1 MTGTAAIKRSTRTA
15 AAPAVFFIKIPEPMT
30 IWDMAPA
37 PAPTPGIIWASR
49 MADAFFKA
57 SAWGS
62 TNPWITW
69 KPTMI
74 PNMVFKVH
82 KIPCRK
88 SSVVLEIMSSL

>member
-15 AAPAVFFIKIPEPMT
+15 AAPAVFFIRIPEPMT

-49 MADAFFKA
+49 MADAFLRHPPGA
-57 SAWGS
+57 AP
-62 TNPWITW
+62 TLDHW